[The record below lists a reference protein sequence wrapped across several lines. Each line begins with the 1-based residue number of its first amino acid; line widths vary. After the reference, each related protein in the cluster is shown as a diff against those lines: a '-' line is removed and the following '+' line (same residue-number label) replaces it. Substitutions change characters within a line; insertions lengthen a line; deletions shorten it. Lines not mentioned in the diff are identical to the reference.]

1 MVKYSGSASSEAT
14 VLLIIYWV
22 SMSELLL
29 IVLTCEPTLL
39 VVEYWSSPTLLA
51 GRAISISMGLSP
63 PLSRCYVLFSFLCSN
78 KFEKPVTNFPL
89 ALRFFT

>member
-39 VVEYWSSPTLLA
+39 VVKPHTVSCMAEPFKL
-51 GRAISISMGLSP
+51 ISMGLMFTP
-63 PLSRCYVLFSFLCSN
+63 FQMLCFVQLFVFQQI
-78 KFEKPVTNFPL
+78 
-89 ALRFFT
+89 